1 MKMLRI
7 PGKGQTGL
15 LNPGCKHPV
24 VETAAPGTQRQ
35 IKTVLY
41 VFEKV
46 TN

>member
-15 LNPGCKHPV
+15 LNPGCKQPV
-24 VETAAPGTQRQ
+24 YETATPGTQGQ
-35 IKTVLY
+35 IKPILY
-41 VFEKV
+41 VFEKI